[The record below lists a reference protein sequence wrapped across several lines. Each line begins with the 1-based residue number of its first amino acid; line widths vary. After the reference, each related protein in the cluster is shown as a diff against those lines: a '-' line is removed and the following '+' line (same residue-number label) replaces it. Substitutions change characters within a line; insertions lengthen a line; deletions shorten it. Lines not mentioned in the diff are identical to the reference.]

1 MTFDD
6 DDDDDDDDVGGD
18 EMFLQNKQLTNEKR

>member
-6 DDDDDDDDVGGD
+6 DDDDGGNKSPEAPGSDMGDDDDV
-18 EMFLQNKQLTNEKR
+18 LA